1 VRSLPHQSQLGRVVP
16 HEPLRRGRPGGDE
29 RPASRWLAFA
39 RAAQAA
45 AHNPPTAGEFIW
57 PTTRWQRRF
66 VSVCRGAHQD
76 HFPFFARID
85 GVGEAAVLVAADSG
99 PRTAVIEPPAPVL
112 VSLTIWPSAI
122 LTFHTF
128 SGAPD
133 DVVDVR

>member
-39 RAAQAA
+39 GAAQAA

-99 PRTAVIEPPAPVL
+99 PRTAVTKLAIPPVL
-112 VSLTIWPSAI
+112 TTS
-122 LTFHTF
+122 
-128 SGAPD
+128 
-133 DVVDVR
+133 